1 MPDSG
6 PLFTAGLIFSAFAFA
21 AAVGLVAAEKLR
33 KWQPPGPAITAS
45 LVVYGSALLGTVLLG
60 GQGWK
65 LAVPLAL
72 GLATSVAAHRVLRD
86 FTAAGR
92 LLLTTNAQLMLF
104 GLAWGAWFIATIPVS
119 TLTRALLFAG
129 YSLLFVTLPTS
140 LVGSFEQWETL
151 CRRTWRRPRTPL
163 PAGPRDRHPKVS
175 LHVPAYAEPP
185 EIVIATLDA
194 LARLRYPNFEVLV
207 IDNNTED
214 PGLWRPVETRCRWLG
229 ERFRFFHVA
238 PLPGAKAGA
247 LNFALRQTAPDA
259 ELVGVVDSDYQ
270 AEPDFLER
278 LVGYFDDPKIGFVQ
292 TPHDYR
298 EWRDSLYQ
306 RMCYWEYRRFFETTM
321 VSFNEW
327 DAAITVGTMCVI
339 RRKALEEAGGWAEWC
354 LTEDSELAVRIHAL
368 GYSGVYLTTTFGR
381 GLIPETFEGYK
392 RQRFRWIYGPVQQVK
407 RHFRLFLPWPLG
419 HPSALTTAQ
428 KVHEL
433 SHGLGPLS
441 IARGFLLIPLG
452 IALTVSML
460 VHREVVIVPLP
471 LLETA
476 FVFLTARVALR
487 CLGYRIVLGCSLR
500 DNLGAFIADSA
511 LSYTVAIATL
521 SCLFNRPA
529 TWRRTNKFKALPRGL
544 DALNSA
550 RTELL
555 LGLVLLLFGAGA
567 FAALP
572 QPGLHLLM
580 VIGILSQGFIYLAA
594 PVLALLADRGIHGQ
608 QAGMEVYPI
617 VETVQG
623 PVVSEPGSVP
633 I

>member
-151 CRRTWRRPRTPL
+151 CRRTWWRPRTPL

-259 ELVGVVDSDYQ
+259 ELVGTQ
-270 AEPDFLER
+270 AL
-278 LVGYFDDPKIGFVQ
+278 
-292 TPHDYR
+292 
-298 EWRDSLYQ
+298 
-306 RMCYWEYRRFFETTM
+306 
-321 VSFNEW
+321 
-327 DAAITVGTMCVI
+327 
-339 RRKALEEAGGWAEWC
+339 
-354 LTEDSELAVRIHAL
+354 
-368 GYSGVYLTTTFGR
+368 
-381 GLIPETFEGYK
+381 
-392 RQRFRWIYGPVQQVK
+392 
-407 RHFRLFLPWPLG
+407 
-419 HPSALTTAQ
+419 
-428 KVHEL
+428 
-433 SHGLGPLS
+433 
-441 IARGFLLIPLG
+441 
-452 IALTVSML
+452 
-460 VHREVVIVPLP
+460 
-471 LLETA
+471 
-476 FVFLTARVALR
+476 
-487 CLGYRIVLGCSLR
+487 
-500 DNLGAFIADSA
+500 
-511 LSYTVAIATL
+511 
-521 SCLFNRPA
+521 
-529 TWRRTNKFKALPRGL
+529 
-544 DALNSA
+544 
-550 RTELL
+550 
-555 LGLVLLLFGAGA
+555 
-567 FAALP
+567 
-572 QPGLHLLM
+572 
-580 VIGILSQGFIYLAA
+580 
-594 PVLALLADRGIHGQ
+594 
-608 QAGMEVYPI
+608 
-617 VETVQG
+617 
-623 PVVSEPGSVP
+623 
-633 I
+633 

>member
-1 MPDSG
+1 
-6 PLFTAGLIFSAFAFA
+6 
-21 AAVGLVAAEKLR
+21 
-33 KWQPPGPAITAS
+33 
-45 LVVYGSALLGTVLLG
+45 
-60 GQGWK
+60 
-65 LAVPLAL
+65 
-72 GLATSVAAHRVLRD
+72 
-86 FTAAGR
+86 
-92 LLLTTNAQLMLF
+92 
-104 GLAWGAWFIATIPVS
+104 
-119 TLTRALLFAG
+119 
-129 YSLLFVTLPTS
+129 
-140 LVGSFEQWETL
+140 
-151 CRRTWRRPRTPL
+151 
-163 PAGPRDRHPKVS
+163 
-175 LHVPAYAEPP
+175 
-185 EIVIATLDA
+185 
-194 LARLRYPNFEVLV
+194 
-207 IDNNTED
+207 
-214 PGLWRPVETRCRWLG
+214 
-229 ERFRFFHVA
+229 
-238 PLPGAKAGA
+238 
-247 LNFALRQTAPDA
+247 
-259 ELVGVVDSDYQ
+259 
-270 AEPDFLER
+270 
-278 LVGYFDDPKIGFVQ
+278 
-292 TPHDYR
+292 
-298 EWRDSLYQ
+298 
-306 RMCYWEYRRFFETTM
+306 M

-339 RRKALEEAGGWAEWC
+339 CCKALEEAGGWAEWC

-433 SHGLGPLS
+433 SHGLGPLN
-441 IARGFLLIPLG
+441 IARGFLLTPLG

-476 FVFLTARVALR
+476 FVFLTAGVALR
-487 CLGYRIVLGCSLR
+487 WLGYRVVLGCSLR

-511 LSYTVAIATL
+511 LSYTVAVASL

-529 TWRRTNKFKALPRGL
+529 TWRRTNKFKALPLGL

-572 QPGLHLLM
+572 QPGLHLLI

-594 PVLALLADRGIHGQ
+594 PVLALLADRGIHRQ

-617 VETVQG
+617 VKTVQG
-623 PVVSEPGSVP
+623 PVVPVVR
-633 I
+633 